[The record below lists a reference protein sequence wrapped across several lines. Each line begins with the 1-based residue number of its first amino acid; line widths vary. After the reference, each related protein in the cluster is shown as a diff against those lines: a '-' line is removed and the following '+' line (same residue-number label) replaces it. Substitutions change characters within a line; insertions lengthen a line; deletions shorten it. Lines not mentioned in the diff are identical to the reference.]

1 MPEVERQLRCDR
13 REVAPDGRTL
23 RRRLA
28 VRSQD
33 VERVRAPR
41 EHEFAPYAERD
52 LVRAPGIEV
61 RARGEAK
68 APDRQVGDAD
78 AKTLRGVRPDLVP
91 RKRPPAVRPEATAPF
106 LLLRRP
112 RRPH

>member
-61 RARGEAK
+61 LALGEAK
-68 APDRQVGDAD
+68 TPDRQVGDAD
-78 AKTLRGVRPDLVP
+78 PKTLRHFRLDLVP
-91 RKRPPAVRPEATAPF
+91 RKDPPEDRPDPPHPFRPLPPP
-106 LLLRRP
+106 RP
-112 RRPH
+112 